1 MIYVYFNL
9 LCFKLVNGV
18 DWPKKNGLV
27 KYTLAY
33 FLDVS

>member
-1 MIYVYFNL
+1 MFIL
-9 LCFKLVNGV
+9 ISCFKLVNGV